1 MLGFRICMSLEH
13 GVPCKGRKHKRNPT
27 IYYTHK
33 HTPVLGLL
41 GFLCLIASTKQ
52 IYIWGIDQQLA
63 TGT

>member
-27 IYYTHK
+27 IYFTHK

-52 IYIWGIDQQLA
+52 NIHMGYI
-63 TGT
+63 